1 MITISLCM
9 IVKNEEVTLAK
20 CLGSILGLVDEII
33 IVDTGSTDR
42 TKKIAAS
49 FTDKIFDFKWVDDFS
64 AARNYSYSKASMDY
78 ILWLDA
84 DDVLLPED
92 RMKFKEL
99 KSILDAS
106 VDNVMMKYNVGFDI
120 HGNVTFSY
128 YRERLSKRSCNF
140 QWREPVHEYLAKG
153 EKVINTEICVTHTKI
168 RRTQSDRNLKI
179 YERLLMEGNELSPR
193 GLYYYAREL
202 HENGRYKDAILYF
215 NKFLD
220 SEKGWVE
227 DNICACSALARCY
240 SAIDDSKNSLESM
253 LRSFKYDMPRA
264 ELCCQIGYYYKSLKN
279 YKSAIFWFE
288 LATKLEKPENSWGF
302 IQHEFW
308 GYIPCIELSVCY
320 DKLGKIQEAIKYNNK
335 AGEYKPNNSSV
346 IYNKKYFE
354 RLLTETKRA

>member
-106 VDNVMMKYNVGFDI
+106 VDNVMMKYNVGFDT

-179 YERLLMEGNELSPR
+179 YRKTINRKVMNYLLEAFIITPGSCTRTAGIKMQFC
-193 GLYYYAREL
+193 
-202 HENGRYKDAILYF
+202 IL
-215 NKFLD
+215 
-220 SEKGWVE
+220 
-227 DNICACSALARCY
+227 I
-240 SAIDDSKNSLESM
+240 
-253 LRSFKYDMPRA
+253 
-264 ELCCQIGYYYKSLKN
+264 
-279 YKSAIFWFE
+279 
-288 LATKLEKPENSWGF
+288 NSWILKKDG
-302 IQHEFW
+302 
-308 GYIPCIELSVCY
+308 S
-320 DKLGKIQEAIKYNNK
+320 KI
-335 AGEYKPNNSSV
+335 
-346 IYNKKYFE
+346 IYAHAVHWPDA
-354 RLLTETKRA
+354 TAQ